1 MHHFSTRIAFGT
13 TLAAALT
20 VLALAAPLAAQ
31 SATPLAAQPGITVF
45 QIGDFN
51 RSSMELAQG
60 DAKQP
65 VTYTVGQ
72 STAAKDWF
80 STQRVV
86 FSPADASEPAAAP
99 RTISFSIDHPAP
111 SYTLHLAAIVK
122 LNTVPAV
129 EVGINGKH
137 GRFYLHPT
145 LNYDNGDGN
154 DVFDP
159 QYSTA
164 DVEFAFPGSYL
175 HTGANTITIEVV
187 EDADAP
193 IPGAHL
199 TWDALELDS
208 ASSPALAAP
217 TGGAHSLTAQ
227 LEPTIFFV
235 QQNGALAERVDVFLR
250 SAKPVAAGGSA
261 DLALA
266 GKHYRA
272 SLRGGYDFGEEQLQ
286 FLVPEF
292 PAQTAAQ
299 LTVAAPGAH
308 QVFKQSIDPQKKWT
322 VWIVPH
328 IHVDVGYSDYQAK
341 VASIQARTID
351 EAMHMTAD
359 HPDFRFS
366 LDGYWDFEQFL
377 KTRSEADQKLA
388 IDAVKNHQIFIP
400 AEYANLLT
408 GLPTAETLIRSLYPS
423 AGFARKYGTPFDYA
437 NITDV
442 PSYSWSYAS
451 ILAAA
456 GIHQFAAGSDNY
468 RAPVLLQG
476 RLNENTPTLWEGPD
490 GQKVLLYYSRHYMQM
505 QILFGLPP
513 AIDGARDTLPIYLQM
528 FEHPN
533 YHSSS
538 IIIFGTQVENTD
550 LFPEQAA
557 FAAQWN
563 KIYAWPHMQYSGFHQ
578 ALADIEKQFAGSLPT
593 IRGDGAPY
601 WEDGAGADAYYT
613 AMERQNESRA
623 LTAEKLAT
631 LTSFTNPVLG
641 ISAAELNHLWTD
653 MVLMDEH
660 TWDAYNSVN
669 DPTAR
674 EAVEQLAI
682 KDQFAVSA
690 HAEADFIVKRS
701 LANVTDAI
709 PAGPGS
715 LIVFNS
721 LNWKRT
727 GLVTFDLPNNN
738 EIVDTTTG
746 QPVPYQELS
755 AGQAFHRVRFT
766 AEDVPAVGY
775 KVYKLRHA
783 EQSAAPA
790 AGLTTTLES
799 PYYKVTIDPATGSV
813 TSIYDKQLN
822 RELVNQQSPYRFGQY
837 LYVTG
842 GDKTPN
848 TLIQY
853 SKITPHADL
862 IIHGAHDGQIVS
874 VAHTPYGAVAHL
886 RSSTVNTPS
895 IETSILL
902 FDHEKKIEFIENL
915 DKTAVTTKEAA
926 YFAFPFAMAQP
937 QFQYEIQTGVVDP
950 SKDQYAGAGHEWF
963 TVQHWIAAQQDGA
976 SAAILPLDAPL
987 VTLGDINRG
996 LWPEQFGQRPG
1007 TIFSYIMNNYWD
1019 TNYRAEQGGP
1029 FHFRYVFTSASTTD
1043 AASLSRLGWEEATP
1057 LEQNFVTTQDK
1068 AVSNPSNS
1076 AQAGGPVG
1084 QGSLPGLSATAD
1096 SFLTVS
1102 DPGVLLVTWKPAEDG
1117 NGTILRFLDFAGGSS
1132 DLARIVTVRSPLL
1145 HFSQVTQ
1152 TNAVEN
1158 GAAPVTTKGDQQFQ
1172 FTLHPHQIATFR
1184 AVAK

>member
-1 MHHFSTRIAFGT
+1 MLHFSTRIAFGT
-13 TLAAALT
+13 TLAAL
-20 VLALAAPLAAQ
+20 LALAAPLAAQ
-31 SATPLAAQPGITVF
+31 SAAQPASTVF

-51 RSSMELAQG
+51 RSSMDLASG

-65 VTYTVGQ
+65 TNYVAGH

-86 FSPADASEPAAAP
+86 FNPTDASDPSAAP
-99 RTISFSIDHPAP
+99 RTITFSIDHPAA
-111 SYTLHLAAIVK
+111 SYSMHLAAIVK

-129 EVGINGKH
+129 EVAINGKH
-137 GRFYLHPT
+137 GRFYLHPL

-154 DVFDP
+154 NVFDP

-164 DVEFAFPGSYL
+164 DVEFTFPGSYL
-175 HTGANTITIEVV
+175 HAGANAITIEVV
-187 EDADAP
+187 EDASAP

-199 TWDALELDS
+199 TWDALSLS
-208 ASSPALAAP
+208 TTPTPAPLAAP
-217 TGGAHSLTAQ
+217 KGGRTLTAQ
-227 LEPTIFFV
+227 LEPTIFFL
-235 QQNGALAERVDVFLR
+235 QQNGALCERVDAFLR
-250 SAKPVAAGGSA
+250 TARPIQSGGAA
-261 DLALA
+261 DLLLA

-272 SLRGGYDFGEEQLQ
+272 TLRGGYDFGEEQLQ

-292 PAQTAAQ
+292 PAQSAAQ
-299 LTVAAPGAH
+299 LTVSAPGAH
-308 QVFKQSIDPQKKWT
+308 QSFKQSIDPQKKWT

-377 KTRSEADQKLA
+377 KTRTEADRKLA
-388 IDAVKNHQIFIP
+388 IDAIQKRQIYIP

-423 AGFARKYGTPFDYA
+423 ANFARKYGTPFDYA

-476 RLNENTPTLWEGPD
+476 RLNENTPTLWQGPD

-528 FEHPN
+528 FQHPN
-533 YHSSS
+533 YHASS

-557 FAAQWN
+557 FAAEWN
-563 KIYAWPHMQYSGFHQ
+563 KLYAYPHMQYSGFHQ
-578 ALADIEKQFAGSLPT
+578 ALADIEKQFAGTLPT

-601 WEDGAGADAYYT
+601 WEDGAGADAYYS

-631 LTSFTNPVLG
+631 LTSFTNPVLAV
-641 ISAAELNHLWTD
+641 SPAELNHLWTD

-660 TWDAYNSVN
+660 TWDSYNSVN

-715 LIVFNS
+715 LIVFNA
-721 LNWKRT
+721 LNWQRT
-727 GLVTFDLPNNN
+727 GLVSIDLPDHN

-746 QPVPYQELS
+746 QTVPYENLS
-755 AGQAFHRVRFT
+755 AGQAFHHVRFT
-766 AEDVPAVGY
+766 AVDVPALGY
-775 KVYKLRHA
+775 RVYKLRHA
-783 EQSAAPA
+783 EQPAAPA
-790 AGLTTTLES
+790 TEQTTTLES
-799 PYYKVTIDPATGSV
+799 PYYKVTLDAATGSV
-813 TSIYDKQLN
+813 LSIYDKQLS

-842 GDKTPN
+842 GDKMPN
-848 TLIQY
+848 QLIQY

-862 IIHGAHDGQIVS
+862 TIHAAENGQIVS
-874 VAHTPYGAVAHL
+874 VAHTPYGSVAHL
-886 RSSTVNTPS
+886 RSQDTNTPS
-895 IETSILL
+895 IETEILL
-902 FDHEKKIEFIENL
+902 FDHEKKIEFIESL
-915 DKTAVTTKEAA
+915 DKKAVTTKEAA

-996 LWPEQFGQRPG
+996 LWPEQFGQRSG
-1007 TIFSYIMNNYWD
+1007 TVFSYIMNNYWD
-1019 TNYRAEQGGP
+1019 TNYRAEQGGH
-1029 FHFRYVFTSASTTD
+1029 FHFRYVFTSASSTD
-1043 AASLSRLGWEEATP
+1043 AASLSRLGWQEATP

-1068 AVSNPSNS
+1068 AVSNPSDS

-1084 QGSLPGLSATAD
+1084 AGSLAGLSPTSD

-1102 DPGVLLVTWKPAEDG
+1102 DPGVLLETWKPAEDG
-1117 NGTILRFLDFAGGSS
+1117 NGTILRFLDFAGTE
-1132 DLARIVTVRSPLL
+1132 RTVTVRSSLL

-1158 GAAPVTTKGDQQFQ
+1158 GAAPVTTTGDQQFQ

-1184 AVAK
+1184 AIAK